1 LRRAFCTPQGL
12 TGSDGEA
19 FSWRRCSAEIEVLR
33 CIAPTSAAFNA
44 SKTTERRAAARA
56 TFCLN
61 RGSAEN
67 HLAGCRLTLLSASLV
82 SFLCDFAGDLVGL
95 LDDGR

>member
-1 LRRAFCTPQGL
+1 MFRGTNTGNMFPFQGD
-12 TGSDGEA
+12 T
-19 FSWRRCSAEIEVLR
+19 SAKIEVLL

-56 TFCLN
+56 TFCPN
-61 RGSAEN
+61 RGSAEKS
-67 HLAGCRLTLLSASLV
+67 ARARRLTLLSASVV
-82 SFLCDFAGDLVGL
+82 SFLRDFAGDLVGL